1 MISTVLDIHVDVFI
15 SVAFGRHYADE
26 KWKSARSATRDLVT
40 ASLARD
46 VREIVGAISQS
57 CAFLAGRTDTFS
69 VCAVREHMWTKAYES
84 LQTNDADGAT
94 CLLDLVAQYAHL
106 DVLNSRAYKSIFSK
120 PNARV
125 AFDAINRSLQFT
137 RQGFVE
143 TISKFANYNQP
154 SFLRDVLRRPEV
166 ARNVMVLMLSPI
178 DDVQTAAKTLVG
190 QAFDVDVRL
199 DCFRALL
206 SNLPNPSLSAIF
218 GFLEKFVR
226 HAPQVTEACSLS
238 KSLVQCLTDIIEVLC
253 SSPDGLLHSNGF
265 LQPGDPQGPAS
276 QLPQLWTLMTQS
288 ITVIFK
294 RTPLWA
300 DYFEIPDMTVWMR
313 DALIF
318 GRDML
323 AQWRVMEAATVSA
336 VGGESTSLTRKPSKL
351 SRVGKRMMN
360 DLQPVLPELARWLRL
375 SDEELL
381 HQSFALIQTVLDCFR
396 TTGIPPSEAG
406 LAKLNKHVD
415 DSRKTT
421 HGTPRTRLD
430 SARIAKLEDALA
442 AFESDDDD
450 VEIISVT
457 TASSRGSA
465 PARKDTKPVRKE
477 VQTTLKQLA
486 PQKLAKTSLSKLE
499 TPAFPTFR
507 KAQATV
513 ISGPSR
519 PLPARNEVP
528 KVPQTVDSSSSESES
543 DADAGGAKGLAA
555 LAKFQKSPKVPK
567 PAERRQIRIIDV
579 TNHAKNA
586 TMERLH
592 RRDDARRRAMR
603 LKPDISGLH
612 RALLSWNYDHAGPDP
627 PAQGTLLRVPDKF
640 TDHRQYL
647 SVFEPLLLLECWAQ
661 IVQSKEETQPSY
673 DCKICS
679 KQFTD
684 DFVDLEATISEALQ
698 KDWRLL
704 ETDVVLLRHPS
715 GKTSLLAKT
724 QSYRTTQAVAQMTLR
739 CFIPNGAD
747 PGLQINSV
755 WSLKK
760 VFRYC
765 YSYSSCIRG
774 ADVSSAWL
782 HYIANTVPWWLF
794 PSTMPFSRSCNL
806 ASRRCHTWTTM
817 TSTKQCHF
825 TVLTSLR
832 QELFSVH
839 CELKV
844 SG

>member
-1 MISTVLDIHVDVFI
+1 MLDIHVNVFI

-26 KWKSARSATRDLVT
+26 KWKSARSAARDLVT

-46 VREIVGAISQS
+46 VREIGGAINQS
-57 CAFLAGRTDTFS
+57 CAFLAGQTDTFS
-69 VCAVREHMWTKAYES
+69 VCVVREHMWTKTYEF

-94 CLLDLVAQYAHL
+94 YLLDLVSQYAHL
-106 DVLNSRAYKSIFSK
+106 DVLNSRAYKPIFSK

-125 AFDAINRSLQFT
+125 AFDAINRSLQVT

-154 SFLRDVLRRPEV
+154 SFLRNVLCRPEV

-178 DDVQTAAKTLVG
+178 DDLQTAAKTLVG

-265 LQPGDPQGPAS
+265 LQPEDPQGPAS

-323 AQWRVMEAATVSA
+323 AQWRVMESAAVTA
-336 VGGESTSLTRKPSKL
+336 TEGESTSLTRKPSKL
-351 SRVGKRMMN
+351 SRVGKRMVN

-396 TTGIPPSEAG
+396 STGVPPSETG

-421 HGTPRTRLD
+421 HGAPRTRLD
-430 SARIAKLEDALA
+430 STRIAKLEDALA
-442 AFESDDDD
+442 TFESDDDD
-450 VEIISVT
+450 VEIVSVT
-457 TASSRGSA
+457 TASSRASA
-465 PARKDTKPVRKE
+465 PARKDNKPARKE
-477 VQTTLKQLA
+477 MQTTLKPLA
-486 PQKLAKTSLSKLE
+486 PQKPAKASVVDKSKVE
-499 TPAFPTFR
+499 TPAFPTFKR
-507 KAQATV
+507 VQATV

-519 PLPARNEVP
+519 PPLVRNEVR
-528 KVPQTVDSSSSESES
+528 KVPQAVDSSSSESES

-555 LAKFQKSPKVPK
+555 LAKLQKSPKVQK
-567 PAERRQIRIIDV
+567 PAERRQVRILQVDSIDV
-579 TNHAKNA
+579 TNQAKNA
-586 TMERLH
+586 MMERLH

-612 RALLSWNYDHAGPDP
+612 RALLSWDYDHSGPDP
-627 PAQGTLLRVPDKF
+627 PAQGTLPKLLHVPDKF
-640 TDHRQYL
+640 ADHRQYL

-715 GKTSLLAKT
+715 GTTSQLAKT
-724 QSYRTTQAVAQMTLR
+724 QSYRTTPTGAQMTLR

-747 PGLQINSV
+747 PGLQINSI

-760 VFRYC
+760 VFRYRR
-765 YSYSSCIRG
+765 SYDSCIRDV
-774 ADVSSAWL
+774 DVSSAWL
-782 HYIANTVPWWLF
+782 HCIANTVP
-794 PSTMPFSRSCNL
+794 
-806 ASRRCHTWTTM
+806 
-817 TSTKQCHF
+817 
-825 TVLTSLR
+825 
-832 QELFSVH
+832 
-839 CELKV
+839 
-844 SG
+844 

>member
-1 MISTVLDIHVDVFI
+1 M
-15 SVAFGRHYADE
+15 
-26 KWKSARSATRDLVT
+26 T
-40 ASLARD
+40 ASFARD
-46 VREIVGAISQS
+46 VREIAGAISQS
-57 CAFLAGRTDTFS
+57 CAFLVGQTDTFS
-69 VCAVREHMWTKAYES
+69 VCTVREHTWTKTYES
-84 LQTNDADGAT
+84 LQTNDADGAI
-94 CLLDLVAQYAHL
+94 CLLDLVAQFAHL
-106 DVLNSRAYKSIFSK
+106 DVLNSCAYTPIFSK
-120 PNARV
+120 PNAKV
-125 AFDAINRSLQFT
+125 AFDAINRSLQVT

-154 SFLRDVLRRPEV
+154 SFLRNVLRRPEV
-166 ARNVMVLMLSPI
+166 ARNVMILMLSPI
-178 DDVQTAAKTLVG
+178 DDIQTAAKTLVG

-206 SNLPNPSLSAIF
+206 SNLPGPSLSAVL

-253 SSPDGLLHSNGF
+253 SSPDGLLHSNEF
-265 LQPGDPQGPAS
+265 LKPKDPQGPAS
-276 QLPQLWTLMTQS
+276 QIPQLWTLMTQS

-300 DYFEIPDMTVWMR
+300 EYFEIPDMTVWMR

-323 AQWRVMEAATVSA
+323 AQWRVMESAALKATEE
-336 VGGESTSLTRKPSKL
+336 ESPSLTKKPSKL
-351 SRVGKRMMN
+351 SRAGKRMMN

-396 TTGIPPSEAG
+396 TTGVPPSEAG

-415 DSRKTT
+415 DARKTT

-430 SARIAKLEDALA
+430 STRIAKLEDALA
-442 AFESDDDD
+442 SFESDDDE
-450 VEIISVT
+450 VEIVSVT
-457 TASSRGSA
+457 TASSRTSA
-465 PARKDTKPVRKE
+465 PARKDTKPTRKE
-477 VQTTLKQLA
+477 VQTTLKPL
-486 PQKLAKTSLSKLE
+486 PIEKPAKASSVGQSKLE
-499 TPAFPTFR
+499 TPALPTFKR
-507 KAQATV
+507 TQTTV

-519 PLPARNEVP
+519 SLPVRNEVS
-528 KVPQTVDSSSSESES
+528 KMPQAADPSSSESES
-543 DADAGGAKGLAA
+543 DADVGGAKGLAA
-555 LAKFQKSPKVPK
+555 LAKFQKSPKVQK
-567 PAERRQIRIIDV
+567 PAERRQVRMLDV
-579 TNHAKNA
+579 TNQAKNA

-592 RRDDARRRAMR
+592 RRDDARRRTMR

-612 RALLSWNYDHAGPDP
+612 RIILSWDYDHAGPDP
-627 PAQGTLLRVPDKF
+627 PAQGTQSQLLHVPDRF
-640 TDHRQYL
+640 ADHRQYL

-661 IVQSKEETQPSY
+661 IVQSKEEAQPSY

-684 DFVDLEATISEALQ
+684 DFVDLEATISETLQ

-715 GKTSLLAKT
+715 GKISVLAKT
-724 QSYRTTQAVAQMTLR
+724 QSYRTTQNGAQMTLR
-739 CFIPNGAD
+739 CFILNGVD

-765 YSYSSCIRG
+765 CS
-774 ADVSSAWL
+774 
-782 HYIANTVPWWLF
+782 
-794 PSTMPFSRSCNL
+794 
-806 ASRRCHTWTTM
+806 
-817 TSTKQCHF
+817 
-825 TVLTSLR
+825 
-832 QELFSVH
+832 
-839 CELKV
+839 
-844 SG
+844 

>member
-1 MISTVLDIHVDVFI
+1 MVRKSQTEELARHRQAVSSVLDIHVDVFI

-26 KWKSARSATRDLVT
+26 KWRSGRSAARDLVT

-46 VREIVGAISQS
+46 VREIASAISES
-57 CAFLAGRTDTFS
+57 CAFLAGQTDTFS
-69 VCAVREHMWTKAYES
+69 ACAVREHMWTKTYES

-106 DVLNSRAYKSIFSK
+106 DVLNPRAYKSILSK
-120 PNARV
+120 PNAKV
-125 AFDAINRSLQFT
+125 AFDAVNRSLQVT

-154 SFLRDVLRRPEV
+154 LFLRNVLGRPGV
-166 ARNVMVLMLSPI
+166 AGNVMSLMLSPI
-178 DDVQTAAKTLVG
+178 DDIQNAAKTLVG

-206 SNLPNPSLSAIF
+206 SNLPNPSLSALF

-253 SSPDGLLHSNGF
+253 SRPDGLLHSNEF
-265 LQPGDPQGPAS
+265 LRPEDLQGPAS

-294 RTPLWA
+294 RTPLWS
-300 DYFEIPDMTVWMR
+300 DYFDIPEMTVWMR

-323 AQWRVMEAATVSA
+323 AQWRVMEYAAVKATEEKSA
-336 VGGESTSLTRKPSKL
+336 SLARKPSKL
-351 SRVGKRMMN
+351 SRVGKRMIT

-381 HQSFALIQTVLDCFR
+381 HQSFTLIQTVLDCFR
-396 TTGIPPSEAG
+396 TTGVPPSEAG

-415 DSRKTT
+415 DARKMTN
-421 HGTPRTRLD
+421 GAPRTRLD

-442 AFESDDDD
+442 VFESDDED

-457 TASSRGSA
+457 TASSRTSASA
-465 PARKDTKPVRKE
+465 PRDSKPVRKE
-477 VQTTLKQLA
+477 AQTALKPLP
-486 PQKLAKTSLSKLE
+486 PQKPSKPSLADQPKPPPPT
-499 TPAFPTFR
+499 FPTFKR
-507 KAQATV
+507 VQATV
-513 ISGPSR
+513 IPGPNR
-519 PLPARNEVP
+519 PLPRNEAP
-528 KVPQTVDSSSSESES
+528 KVPQAVDLSSSESES
-543 DADAGGAKGLAA
+543 DAEAGGAKGLAA
-555 LAKFQKSPKVPK
+555 LAKFQKSPKVQK
-567 PAERRQIRIIDV
+567 PAERRQIRILDV
-579 TNHAKNA
+579 TNQAKNA
-586 TMERLH
+586 TIERLH
-592 RRDDARRRAMR
+592 RRDDVRRRAMR

-612 RALLSWNYDHAGPDP
+612 RALLSWNYDHDGPDP
-627 PAQGTLLRVPDKF
+627 PLQGMQSTVLHVPDKF
-640 TDHRQYL
+640 TDHRHYL

-661 IVQSKEETQPSY
+661 IVQSKEESQPSY

-715 GKTSLLAKT
+715 GKTSVLAKT
-724 QSYRTTQAVAQMTLR
+724 QSYRTTPNGAQMTLR

-747 PGLQINSV
+747 PGLQINTV

-760 VFRYC
+760 AFGYC
-765 YSYSSCIRG
+765 YTYGSFTRD
-774 ADVSSAWL
+774 ADISLAWL
-782 HYIANTVPWWLF
+782 HCIANTVPW
-794 PSTMPFSRSCNL
+794 
-806 ASRRCHTWTTM
+806 
-817 TSTKQCHF
+817 
-825 TVLTSLR
+825 
-832 QELFSVH
+832 
-839 CELKV
+839 
-844 SG
+844 

>member
-1 MISTVLDIHVDVFI
+1 MLDIHVNVFI

-26 KWKSARSATRDLVT
+26 KWKSARSAARDLVT

-46 VREIVGAISQS
+46 VREIAGAINQS
-57 CAFLAGRTDTFS
+57 CAFLAGQTETFS

-84 LQTNDADGAT
+84 LQTNDADGAI

-106 DVLNSRAYKSIFSK
+106 DVLNSRAYKPIFSK

-125 AFDAINRSLQFT
+125 AFDAINRSLQVT

-154 SFLRDVLRRPEV
+154 SFLRNVLSRPEV

-218 GFLEKFVR
+218 GFLEKFIR
-226 HAPQVTEACSLS
+226 YAPQVTEACSLS

-265 LQPGDPQGPAS
+265 LQPEDPQGPAS
-276 QLPQLWTLMTQS
+276 QLPQLWMLMTQS

-300 DYFEIPDMTVWMR
+300 DFFEIPDMTVWMR

-323 AQWRVMEAATVSA
+323 AQWRVMESAAVTA
-336 VGGESTSLTRKPSKL
+336 TEGESTARTRKPSKL
-351 SRVGKRMMN
+351 SRVGKQMMN

-396 TTGIPPSEAG
+396 STGVPPSEAG

-415 DSRKTT
+415 DARKTT
-421 HGTPRTRLD
+421 LGALRTRLD
-430 SARIAKLEDALA
+430 STRLAKLEDALA
-442 AFESDDDD
+442 VFESDDDD
-450 VEIISVT
+450 VEIVSVT
-457 TASSRGSA
+457 TASSRASA
-465 PARKDTKPVRKE
+465 PVRKDTKPVRKE
-477 VQTTLKQLA
+477 VQTTLKPLA
-486 PQKLAKTSLSKLE
+486 PQKLAKASIVDQSKLE
-499 TPAFPTFR
+499 TPTFPTFR
-507 KAQATV
+507 RAQATV
-513 ISGPSR
+513 TSGPSR
-519 PLPARNEVP
+519 PPPVRNEVR
-528 KVPQTVDSSSSESES
+528 KVPQAVDSSSSESES

-555 LAKFQKSPKVPK
+555 LAKLQKFPRVQK
-567 PAERRQIRIIDV
+567 PAERRQVKVLDV
-579 TNHAKNA
+579 TNYA
-586 TMERLH
+586 TNVMMERLH

-627 PAQGTLLRVPDKF
+627 PAQGAQPKLLHVPDKF
-640 TDHRQYL
+640 ADHRQYV

-698 KDWRLL
+698 EGWRLL

-724 QSYRTTQAVAQMTLR
+724 QSYRTTPTGAQMALR

-747 PGLQINSV
+747 PGLQINSI

-760 VFRYC
+760 VFRCC
-765 YSYSSCIRG
+765 YFYGSCIRN

-782 HYIANTVPWWLF
+782 HCIANTV
-794 PSTMPFSRSCNL
+794 
-806 ASRRCHTWTTM
+806 H
-817 TSTKQCHF
+817 
-825 TVLTSLR
+825 
-832 QELFSVH
+832 
-839 CELKV
+839 
-844 SG
+844 